1 MWAITEAIV
10 PPVVG
15 NQVHIIP
22 ALSWVLGLSI
32 LTSVCVPL
40 TALGMVVLLLQSVVP
55 GGFVP
60 C

>member
-1 MWAITEAIV
+1 MWAITEAVV

-15 NQVHIIP
+15 YQVHIIP
-22 ALSWVLGLSI
+22 ALSWVLGLPV
-32 LTSVCVPL
+32 LTSVCVHLAP
-40 TALGMVVLLLQSVVP
+40 LGMGMLLLQAVVL